1 MKNLIKRVAGFLKRI
16 LAGALKLTKLISKIL
31 IIVICLIP
39 IVVIPLIP
47 SAVQYVEEA
56 RYPEDN
62 FVKIYLTSMSD
73 IEFSD
78 TGMIEGGYPDVY
90 EGQASGMA
98 IASSGDKTYVLTAD
112 HFCENFE
119 EMSITYNSLN
129 LGSVLTIYDFQ
140 GNQWDAEIVM
150 QDSSRDLCLIET
162 NMPISREISV
172 ADRMPDIG
180 DKVYTIASP
189 VGLGGN
195 NAAPHFSGLFSGCDQ
210 FTCYFSIPAAPGS
223 SGSLILNDMGEIVGM
238 TQMASHYMQNIG
250 MGVGAYSIRRFLTRA
265 ESELGIDLLK

>member
-1 MKNLIKRVAGFLKRI
+1 MKDWLKRVWRVC
-16 LAGALKLTKLISKIL
+16 LKLLGGLFKIL
-31 IIVICLIP
+31 VVIICLVP

-47 SAVQYVEEA
+47 SAVEYVEEA

-62 FVKIYLTSMSD
+62 FVKIYLVSMSD

-78 TGMIEGGYPDVY
+78 TGMMEGYPDVY

-119 EMSITYNSLN
+119 EMSITESTIN
-129 LGSVLTIYDFQ
+129 LGSILTIYDFQ

-150 QDSSRDLCLIET
+150 QDSSKDLCLIET
-162 NMPISREISV
+162 DMPISREISV

-180 DKVYTIASP
+180 DTVYSVASP
-189 VGLGGN
+189 LGIGGN
-195 NAAPHFSGLFSGCDQ
+195 SAVPHFNGQYSGCDG
-210 FTCYFSIPAAPGS
+210 FTCYFTLPAAPGS
-223 SGSLILNDMGEIVGM
+223 SGSLILNGRGEIVGM
-238 TQMASHYMQNIG
+238 TQMATHYMQDVA
-250 MGVGAYSIRRFLTRA
+250 MGVGVYSIRRFLTRA
-265 ESELGIDLLK
+265 ESELEIDLL

>member
-1 MKNLIKRVAGFLKRI
+1 MKRCLKRAGGFLKKVWNISLKISNI
-16 LAGALKLTKLISKIL
+16 LFKSL
-31 IIVICLIP
+31 IIVICLVP

-47 SAVQYVEEA
+47 SATMYVEEA

-62 FVKIYLTSMSD
+62 FVKIYLISMSD
-73 IEFSD
+73 VEFSD
-78 TGMIEGGYPDVY
+78 TGAIEGNYPDVY

-98 IASSGDKTYVLTAD
+98 IASNGDKTYVLTAD

-119 EMSITYNSLN
+119 EMSITRNTLN

-150 QDSSRDLCLIET
+150 QDSSKDLCLIET

-172 ADRMPDIG
+172 ADKMPDIG
-180 DKVYTIASP
+180 DRVYTIASP
-189 VGLGGN
+189 LGLGGN
-195 NAAPHFSGLFSGCDQ
+195 SAAPHFSGLFSGCDS

-223 SGSLILNDMGEIVGM
+223 SGSLILNERGEIVGM
-238 TQMASHYMQNIG
+238 TQMATHYMQNIG
-250 MGVGAYSIRRFLTRA
+250 MGVGAHSIRRFLTRA
-265 ESELGIDLLK
+265 ESELGADLL